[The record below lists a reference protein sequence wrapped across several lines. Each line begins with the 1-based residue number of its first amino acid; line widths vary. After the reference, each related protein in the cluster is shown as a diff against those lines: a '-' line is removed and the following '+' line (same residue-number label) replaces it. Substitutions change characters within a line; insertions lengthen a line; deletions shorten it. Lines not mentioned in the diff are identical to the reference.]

1 MANNLRGRF
10 SIAWYI
16 LVDKLINGYMKY
28 LVQASG
34 MSRNAIVRRAVTEKK
49 IIPNL
54 MSYTEWKQ
62 FKSKGT
68 K

>member
-1 MANNLRGRF
+1 MVKTLRGRF

-28 LVQASG
+28 LTGVTG
-34 MSRNAIVRRAVTEKK
+34 MSRNAIVRRAITEQK
-49 IIPNL
+49 IIPNVL
-54 MSYTEWKQ
+54 SYAGWKAKQ
-62 FKSKGT
+62 KGT